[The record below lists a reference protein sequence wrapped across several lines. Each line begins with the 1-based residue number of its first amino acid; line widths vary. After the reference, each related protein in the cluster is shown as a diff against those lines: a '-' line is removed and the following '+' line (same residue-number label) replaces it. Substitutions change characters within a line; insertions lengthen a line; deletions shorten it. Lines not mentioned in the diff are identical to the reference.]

1 MVVSLLIKIKF
12 GYAQISVPKISI
24 PMLKTA
30 FINSCI
36 KS

>member
-24 PMLKTA
+24 PMLKIA
-30 FINSCI
+30 CLDPWI
-36 KS
+36 KF